1 MNKVFIYIIS
11 CGSTL
16 ISEDKRKFQ
25 KKLYERK
32 VKSKVQRKKKGNCH
46 LNHKLLN
53 LVKKIY
59 KLFIGPFK
67 TLT

>member
-25 KKLYERK
+25 KKLHERK
-32 VKSKVQRKKKGNCH
+32 VKSNVRRKKNG
-46 LNHKLLN
+46 KLS
-53 LVKKIY
+53 
-59 KLFIGPFK
+59 FK
-67 TLT
+67 SQTFKFN